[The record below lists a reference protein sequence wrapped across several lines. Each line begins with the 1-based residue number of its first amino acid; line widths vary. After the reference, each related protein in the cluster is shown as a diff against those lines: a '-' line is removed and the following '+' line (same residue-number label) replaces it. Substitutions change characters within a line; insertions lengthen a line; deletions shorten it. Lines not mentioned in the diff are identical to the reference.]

1 MPQHRTKPKQR
12 LRNLKVNEISLVD
25 DGDNPGADVL
35 VWKRR
40 SERNKPGMP
49 GYDPSKRRADDPEG
63 RGFFA
68 YPTPAEQ
75 ELFGKAFHLPG
86 QASSAADCPPG
97 WRFDADRKMCIR
109 VVRQA
114 RHPLRKQPT
123 VSDVSPAGE
132 SDEERRRRRRRRGPR
147 SERTG
152 SVPSGRQFLQ
162 QRRIR
167 KLTETTSSDGTTP
180 ETEHSHELIL
190 PDGPISAGRFITEEA
205 QGQTLHTHEVLLTDL
220 EPGQEG
226 DFQTSENDGHT
237 HSVRVT
243 ATESVNN
250 RGGRRFV
257 RSRDGGAPM
266 RLSWLEKF
274 ADTIREWSGKDPDD
288 DLEKRLFDDVRAERM
303 TGQITDALMS
313 RVGDLA
319 ESVREIM
326 FDGGMSEHD
335 PEEDVAETLKQF
347 CSAMDDELAGI
358 FAGQIAKRLDQG
370 DDEGAPSDNEIEEI
384 LKDLFTQ
391 PTGTAPGA
399 TRKEGDSGMDLT
411 KLSKKDRAEVEA
423 ALTKAGT
430 VEDLTTQLAT
440 ASAEVAKLK
449 KDGEGEEEDPLKS
462 LPEDVRKVV
471 DPLLKSAQDQASKAT
486 TENADL
492 RKRLDK
498 IEADNAR
505 ETFSKGI
512 GDLTGLP
519 QKRDDLVELLWTMTD
534 AEARGTMQKNL
545 EAAAAAARRGNVFGS
560 IGSDLGGDGDGSAYA
575 KIEAAAVDIR
585 KSNPKLT
592 EAQARAQAM
601 NDNPE
606 LYDAYLEEDRLPIN

>member
-1 MPQHRTKPKQR
+1 MPQHRRKPKQR
-12 LRNLKVNEISLVD
+12 LRNLKVREISLVD

-40 SERNKPGMP
+40 AE
-49 GYDPSKRRADDPEG
+49 D
-63 RGFFA
+63 
-68 YPTPAEQ
+68 PTPAEQ
-75 ELFGKAFHLPG
+75 IAYGKAFHLPG

-132 SDEERRRRRRRRGPR
+132 SDEERRRRRRRGPR
-147 SERTG
+147 SGRTG
-152 SVPSGRQFLQ
+152 SVPTGRQFLQ

-180 ETEHSHELIL
+180 ETQHSHELIL
-190 PDGPISAGRFITEEA
+190 PDGPISAGRFVTEEA

-237 HSVRVT
+237 HSVSVT

-257 RSRDGGAPM
+257 RSRDGGAAM

-303 TGQITDALMS
+303 TEQITEALMS

-335 PEEDVAETLKQF
+335 PEEDLARTLKQF
-347 CSAMDDELAGI
+347 SDTMDEELAGI

-370 DDEGAPSDNEIEEI
+370 EDEGAPSDNEIEEI

-430 VEDLTTQLAT
+430 VEDLTTKLAT
-440 ASAEVAKLK
+440 ATAKVAKL
-449 KDGEGEEEDPLKS
+449 EEDPDADPDPLES

-471 DPLLKSAQDQASKAT
+471 DPLLKSAQEEATKAT
-486 TENADL
+486 TENAGL

-498 IEADNAR
+498 IEADNAK
-505 ETFSKGI
+505 ESFSKGI

-519 QKRDDLVELLWTMTD
+519 QKREDLVELLWTMTD
-534 AEARGTMQKNL
+534 EEARGTMQKNL
-545 EAAAAAARRGNVFGS
+545 EAAAAAARRGNSIFGA

-575 KIEAAAVDIR
+575 KIEAAATEIR
-585 KSNPKLT
+585 KGNPKLT

-601 NDNPE
+601 NDHPE
-606 LYDAYLEEDRLPIN
+606 LYDAYLEEQPSLIN

>member
-1 MPQHRTKPKQR
+1 MAGHRRKPKQR
-12 LRNLKVNEISLVD
+12 LRNLKVREISLVD

-40 SERNKPGMP
+40 SARNRPGMP
-49 GYDPSKRRADDPEG
+49 GYDPSKRRAED
-63 RGFFA
+63 
-68 YPTPAEQ
+68 PTPAEQ

-132 SDEERRRRRRRRGPR
+132 SDEERRRRRRRGPR
-147 SERTG
+147 
-152 SVPSGRQFLQ
+152 RQSLQ
-162 QRRIR
+162 DRRVR

-190 PDGPISAGRFITEEA
+190 PDGPISAGRFVTEEA

-220 EPGQEG
+220 EPGQQA

-237 HSVRVT
+237 HSVSVT

-257 RSRDGGAPM
+257 RSRDGGAAM
-266 RLSWLEKF
+266 RLSWLGKF
-274 ADTIREWSGKDPDD
+274 AETIREWSGKEPDD

-303 TGQITDALMS
+303 TEQITEALMS

-319 ESVREIM
+319 TSVREIM
-326 FDGGMSEHD
+326 FDEGMSEHD
-335 PEEDVAETLKQF
+335 PQEDLARTLKQF
-347 CSAMDDELAGI
+347 ADTMDGELAGI

-370 DDEGAPSDNEIEEI
+370 EDEGAPSDDEIEEI
-384 LKDLFTQ
+384 LEDLFTQ

-399 TRKEGDSGMDLT
+399 TRKETAMDLS
-411 KLSKKDRAEVEA
+411 KLSKTDRERVEA
-423 ALTKAGT
+423 ALEKAGT
-430 VEDLTTQLAT
+430 VEKLLAGDETAT
-440 ASAEVAKLK
+440 ARVAELETGAKTLDKEIARLKRAVA
-449 KDGEGEEEDPLKS
+449 GEAEPPEDPLDG
-462 LPEDVRKVV
+462 LDPEVRKRIE
-471 DPLLKSAQDQASKAT
+471 PQLKAANERAVKAET
-486 TENADL
+486 DNKALT
-492 RKRLDK
+492 KRLDK
-498 IEADNAR
+498 IEADSERTAF
-505 ETFSKGI
+505 EKGI
-512 GDLTGLP
+512 GDLNGLP
-519 QKRDDLVELLWTMTD
+519 QKRDDLVDLLWTMQD
-534 AEARGTMQKNL
+534 EKARSTMQKNL
-545 EAAAAAARRGNVFGS
+545 EAAAAAARRGNSIFGA

-575 KIEAAAVDIR
+575 KIEAAATEIR

-592 EAQARAQAM
+592 EAQSRAQAM

-606 LYDAYLEEDRLPIN
+606 LYDAYLEEQPSLIN